1 MPRAFISDENQP
13 TLEAL
18 TTASV
23 PPVMSSAEDQ
33 HFGPMI
39 GVSTAMR
46 AIFDQI
52 QRVAPTDA
60 TVLVTGET
68 GTGKELVAQT
78 IHNLSGR
85 AAGPFVPVNCGA
97 TAASLIE
104 SELFGHE
111 RGSFTGATQRH
122 SGFFEQAT
130 GGTLFLDEITEMP
143 LELQVKL
150 LRALETKKIRRIGG
164 NCRIDVDARLIA
176 ATNSDPRQA
185 VRDGKLRE
193 DLLYRLLVFPVRLP
207 PLRER
212 PGDIPLI
219 AESVIARLNR
229 ESGQTK
235 KLSQCTVDRLRQYAW
250 PGNVRELTHALER
263 AYIMADADIEPEGM
277 DLERARQDDVGIGLE
292 PGTTIAE
299 AERELILRTLAYFE
313 GDKPVAA
320 RALGISLKTLYNR
333 LHAYGEL

>member
-1 MPRAFISDENQP
+1 MPRPFISDTDQQ

-18 TTASV
+18 AAGSHTG
-23 PPVMSSAEDQ
+23 PSAGGQ

-39 GVSTAMR
+39 GVSQAMR
-46 AIFDQI
+46 DIFEQI

-68 GTGKELVAQT
+68 GTGKELVAET
-78 IHNLSGR
+78 IHGLSHR
-85 AAGPFVPVNCGA
+85 RSGPFVPVNCGA

-150 LRALETKKIRRIGG
+150 LRALEAKKIRRIGG
-164 NCRIDVDARLIA
+164 DRRIDVDARLIA

-185 VRDGKLRE
+185 VREGKLRE

-207 PLRER
+207 PLRDR
-212 PGDIPLI
+212 RDDIALI
-219 AESVIARLNR
+219 ARSV
-229 ESGQTK
+229 
-235 KLSQCTVDRLRQYAW
+235 VDRLNIESGLKKELPAWTVERLREYAW

-263 AYIMADADIEPEGM
+263 AYIMADTKIEIDGM
-277 DLERARQDDVGIGLE
+277 ELDRPQVDGPPVRLE

-299 AERELILRTLAYFE
+299 AERRLILQTLEHFH

-320 RALGISLKTLYNR
+320 RVLGISLKTLYNR